1 MNSHLRV
8 PQSADAMRRG
18 TVQGTRATDR
28 TVTHSVERSSAQDR
42 SEFATFDQRVPEI
55 PAPAPQRRFVSKRR
69 GLSVG
74 YVVDRFPRASH
85 AFVLQEILE
94 LQSLGIEV
102 DVFSLD
108 MPDGRIDDT
117 AVALARLERPV
128 RYFISDEGATDDGD
142 TVGEATAAEIRS
154 RQARWLLNKV
164 AARRIDHLHAHAAGS
179 PTDVAR
185 EAARLAGV
193 GFSFTA
199 RANALDPDT
208 DALRQKIVDARFVVT
223 PTDFDRGHL
232 LRTCGADVA
241 RKLHRIHVGIDP
253 KEFRFSEPACHDAN
267 SVLATGPLVP
277 KSGFADLIEAIAILR
292 ARGRIACLT
301 IVGEGELEETLRAQ
315 IERSGLTECVQLVS
329 GTSRDQLAMLMR
341 MHTAMVVP
349 WAGDGADHGVL
360 PHVVLE
366 AMAVGAVVLS
376 TDVPGIREL
385 IDDGMTGR
393 VISPNDPVGLAG
405 ALETLFEFQDLRER
419 MASRAR
425 AKIEKRF
432 TASRNVSQLAG
443 LIMEAVVRKGLA
455 T

>member
-1 MNSHLRV
+1 
-8 PQSADAMRRG
+8 
-18 TVQGTRATDR
+18 
-28 TVTHSVERSSAQDR
+28 
-42 SEFATFDQRVPEI
+42 
-55 PAPAPQRRFVSKRR
+55 
-69 GLSVG
+69 LSVG
-74 YVVDRFPRASH
+74 YVVDRFPRASQ

-128 RYFISDEGATDDGD
+128 RYFMADEGPIEGDDLRD
-142 TVGEATAAEIRS
+142 EMTAAAVRA
-154 RQARWLLNKV
+154 RQAQWLANKITS
-164 AARRIDHLHAHAAGS
+164 RRIDHLHAHAAGS
-179 PTDVAR
+179 AADVAR
-185 EAARLAGV
+185 EAARLTAV
-193 GFSFTA
+193 GYSFTV
-199 RANALDPDT
+199 RANGLDT
-208 DALRQKIVDARFVVT
+208 DMKALREKIVDSRFVVT

-232 LRTCGADVA
+232 LRMCGTDVA
-241 RKLHRIHVGIDP
+241 RKLHRVAMGIDP
-253 KEFRFSEPACHDAN
+253 KEYRFSEPGCHDAN

-277 KSGFADLIEAIAILR
+277 TSGFSDLIEAIGILR
-292 ARGRIACLT
+292 ARGRVACLT
-301 IVGEGELEETLRAQ
+301 IVGEGELEEALRAQ
-315 IERSGLTECVQLVS
+315 IERGGLGDCVQLLS

-341 MHTAMVVP
+341 MHTALVVP
-349 WAGDGADHGVL
+349 WVGNDCDHDVL

-393 VISPNDPVGLAG
+393 VISPRDPVGLAG
-405 ALETLFEFQDLRER
+405 ALETLFEFRDLRER
-419 MASRAR
+419 MACRAR
-425 AKIEKRF
+425 AKVEKRF

-443 LIMEAVVRKGLA
+443 LFMEAVVRKGLI